1 MNGLR
6 AFLRDGRG
14 ASAAEFA
21 LVLPLFLLF
30 LLGTVDAGRYIWT
43 VNEAEKATQ
52 IGARWAVATQL
63 IPGGDASDGLLA
75 HKSLPMVQDRPAISR
90 SHGAA
95 WNVLISRYIV
105 VMPVSGEACGTQNT
119 SGGPPDSAL
128 HSAISAKVGA
138 AASPSQPAT
147 PGAEPL
153 PAEAP
158 AL

>member
-1 MNGLR
+1 
-6 AFLRDGRG
+6 
-14 ASAAEFA
+14 E
-21 LVLPLFLLF
+21 
-30 LLGTVDAGRYIWT
+30 
-43 VNEAEKATQ
+43 E
-52 IGARWAVATQL
+52 GARLLHRVAVLDAVDGDGHDGAFRRTAQDKQTR
-63 IPGGDASDGLLA
+63 GGRDKPDGLLA

-158 AL
+158 ALWRSIDA